1 MQERLATTQTDK
13 HSDFKL
19 GQWNLSGQ
27 KEFKKKKT
35 TNNTFTFTHKLWKK
49 TVNGWMWEFKDK
61 NSSGSELLIASTD
74 F

>member
-27 KEFKKKKT
+27 KEFKKKK
-35 TNNTFTFTHKLWKK
+35 NNQQHFHLHSQALEENSK
-49 TVNGWMWEFKDK
+49 WM
-61 NSSGSELLIASTD
+61 NVRI
-74 F
+74 